1 MARGETIPKA
11 TRQAIQSLRGQSTAS
26 ELAELFQVSE
36 RSVVRIWSENATK
49 ELAKELRDGTARV
62 NADLEQSG
70 HHHAIYPEMVQM
82 LTVKQYFHLMETREF
97 YRAMRDAYPTNCAW
111 GNLEEKYNRQINELL
126 RVMGAWFG
134 MERQKEPLT
143 STGVR
148 NNDYTDLDY
157 MEMAKVLGNK
167 RHGKERQPSR
177 AYARNKRTGRQI
189 MPMEGLECRASEGA
203 QILRAYVSMSF
214 NSE

>member
-1 MARGETIPKA
+1 MSKGETIPKA
-11 TRQAIQSLRGQSTAS
+11 KRLAIQSMRGRSTAS

-36 RSVVRIWSENATK
+36 RSVVRIWSESATEK
-49 ELAKELRDGTARV
+49 LAKELREGGAEV
-62 NADLEQSG
+62 NANLEEYG
-70 HHHAIYPEMVQM
+70 HHHATYPEMVQM
-82 LTVKQYFHLMETREF
+82 LTVKQYFHLLEARE
-97 YRAMRDAYPTNCAW
+97 YYTAMRDAYPTNCAW
-111 GNLEEKYNRQINELL
+111 GNLEERYNRQINELL

-167 RHGKERQPSR
+167 RHGKERQPPR

-203 QILRAYVSMSF
+203 QNLRAYVSMSF